1 MHQQALSHTAYIG
14 LGANLGDPRATIRAA
29 AEALSTLPGCQLSRC
44 SRLYL
49 SAPIEAQGDDF
60 VNAVVQL
67 QTSLPPMQLLAA
79 LQQVEQQFGRERPYL
94 NAPRTL
100 DLDLLLYDNHM
111 IDTAVLQVPH
121 PRISQR
127 AFVILPLL
135 ELDHTITIPGLGI
148 AASFLPGLIEQRIS
162 VID

>member
-1 MHQQALSHTAYIG
+1 
-14 LGANLGDPRATIRAA
+14 
-29 AEALSTLPGCQLSRC
+29 
-44 SRLYL
+44 
-49 SAPIEAQGDDF
+49 
-60 VNAVVQL
+60 
-67 QTSLPPMQLLAA
+67 MQLLAA